1 MQRELAKNIRFTIGH
16 LMKKWQGKANLTW
29 ASFIGIVLCI
39 IVGNSFLAVN
49 IINSLT
55 KTQQSLDNTS
65 MITTAIS
72 KLHLSVVQAESGQR
86 GYLLTGDKTY
96 LTPYYEAILQLKSQV
111 SLVKSLSSSIE
122 GQADDI
128 ARLLFLVDD
137 KVAVL
142 TKTADLALAD
152 EDRRAHYLLETHKGR
167 DLYEQILTLVGQIE
181 ERELNFKISQFVKL
195 AEIKKDAKIT
205 FAITAITSALLI
217 IGMFILTRINLR
229 NASIYRSELEQQNEM
244 LASKVSERTQE
255 LMIYSDELSR
265 SNRELEDFAF
275 VASHDLQEPLRK
287 IQAFSDR
294 LETMFKDELGEKGID
309 YIGRMKSAAQRMSN
323 LINDLLEFSRVTTR
337 GREFI
342 DIDLS
347 KVLSE
352 VVSDLEIAIKESD
365 TEVDIDDMPVI
376 QADPSQMHQLFLNL
390 LSNAVKFRRPDVAP
404 RISINYQHQS
414 EFSETHNT
422 DIEWQVITVTDNGI
436 GFLEEYTDKIF
447 VPFQR
452 LHGRSQYKGTGIGLS
467 VCRRIVERHGGTIT
481 AQSESGEG
489 ATFIIKLPVEAELF
503 TLQGEA

>member
-1 MQRELAKNIRFTIGH
+1 
-16 LMKKWQGKANLTW
+16 MKKPQGKTNLTW
-29 ASFIGIVLCI
+29 ASFIGVVMCI
-39 IVGNSFLAVN
+39 IVGNGFLAVN
-49 IINSLT
+49 TINSLT
-55 KTQQSLDNTS
+55 SAQQSLDNTS

-72 KLHLSVVQAESGQR
+72 KLHLSIVQAESGQR
-86 GYLLTGDKTY
+86 GYLLTGDEAY
-96 LTPYYEAILQLKSQV
+96 LTPYYDAIQQLKSQV
-111 SLVKSLSSSIE
+111 NLVKSLSSQID

-128 ARLLFLVDD
+128 AKLLFLVDD
-137 KVAVL
+137 KIAIL
-142 TKTADLALAD
+142 TRTADLALAD
-152 EDRRAHYLLETHKGR
+152 EERRAHYLLETHKGR
-167 DLYEQILTLVGQIE
+167 ELYEQVLSLVETVE
-181 ERELNFKISQFVKL
+181 ERELSFKINQFVKL

-205 FAITAITSALLI
+205 FAVTAITSALLI
-217 IGMFILTRINLR
+217 IGMFMLTRINLR
-229 NASIYRSELEQQNEM
+229 NASAYRAELEQQNET

-255 LMIYSDELSR
+255 LMVYSDELSR

-309 YIGRMKSAAQRMSN
+309 YIGRMKNAAQRMSN

-337 GREFI
+337 GKEFV
-342 DIDLS
+342 DTDLN
-347 KVLSE
+347 KVLDE
-352 VVSDLEIAIKESD
+352 ILSDLEIAIKESD
-365 TEVDIDDMPVI
+365 TKVTIDDMPVI

-404 RISINYQHQS
+404 LISVSYQYYS
-414 EFSETHNT
+414 EFSEAHNAQV
-422 DIEWQVITVTDNGI
+422 EWQVITVMDNGI